1 MHRPV
6 LSASLHLTRACLSA
20 LRLLRSS
27 PLIRSWML
35 LASWLSAEGLQM
47 GAAASTA
54 GSETAGPP
62 HEQRAFWPPWSTAAR
77 FATAPHWSSNV
88 WSSIALHKL
97 YQSSPDCLHSQPN
110 LGLTQCIVFS
120 FLSDWAH
127 KTLTMISTALF
138 LPYCCL
144 GFIGCPE
151 EITVAQFHI
160 SWSICNILF
169 YAHFTFTE
177 ALYKKWGCE
186 LFKKKK
192 RFYLI
197 SFFLLLLFIVI
208 YRLELVSWI
217 YLHIESSNQCRNNI
231 KQNVLNN
238 KFLLSRPISL
248 KYWYWKKV
256 VAVDH
261 LKTTEKII
269 I

>member
-88 WSSIALHKL
+88 WSSIASHKL

-110 LGLTQCIVFS
+110 PGLTPCTVFS
-120 FLSDWAH
+120 LLSDWAR
-127 KTLTMISTALF
+127 KTLTMISTALL
-138 LPYCCL
+138 LPYCCFFGICKL
-144 GFIGCPE
+144 PRRDKCSM
-151 EITVAQFHI
+151 I
-160 SWSICNILF
+160 S
-169 YAHFTFTE
+169 
-177 ALYKKWGCE
+177 YK
-186 LFKKKK
+186 
-192 RFYLI
+192 
-197 SFFLLLLFIVI
+197 
-208 YRLELVSWI
+208 
-217 YLHIESSNQCRNNI
+217 
-231 KQNVLNN
+231 
-238 KFLLSRPISL
+238 L
-248 KYWYWKKV
+248 KYLQNTFLCTL
-256 VAVDH
+256 H
-261 LKTTEKII
+261 LYRSLI
-269 I
+269 